1 MSKRARQSAP
11 KISPIAPDN
20 AREDS
25 LTLELAAI
33 RQSLDFLRIDL
44 GLNGS
49 SRSPVVEDKRLGIFI
64 TRGKTPAKPY
74 TVQCDGE
81 LSSTFKLSPIRAAI
95 FIVLMVDLEDRL
107 EGGKGVEEPLVS
119 IEKTL
124 RALEPSGQ
132 KALNGELEA
141 DSPDRVRVAVY
152 RFWEFCQSTNHLRGV
167 GLELDFDDKRIRL
180 SAHTPTGNEITG
192 LKLEIT
198 SNDPEISNILTQ
210 TLTRS
215 PTEQVRKRKALFIP
229 SGADGAD
236 RFLLE
241 MYDHPYPLTVTSL
254 YVRPPLPSY
263 PDALLEK
270 MAVSPRVRRRKA
282 LAFEGYRTGRFQ
294 FFEVLHEGTIW
305 DLIRRSE
312 YGGFK
317 LYPSTISGHD
327 IASHIENLMSI
338 LRQYENY
345 HLYITKMVVPFVVV
359 TYDIKSSLVPEC
371 FTVFFQAFNSAAERD
386 LGCFALYDRAV
397 YQSISEHIVRW
408 ISQHPSTIRS
418 RQEVIDLLARV
429 LRHLQNHG
437 PLGSIEPIP
446 QANDVEQT

>member
-1 MSKRARQSAP
+1 MTKRAQRTARKVSSITSDSAR
-11 KISPIAPDN
+11 D
-20 AREDS
+20 DS
-25 LTLELAAI
+25 LALELAAI
-33 RQSLDFLRIDL
+33 RQSLDFLRLDL
-44 GLNGS
+44 GLNGAS
-49 SRSPVVEDKRLGIFI
+49 KPTAIEEKRLGVFI
-64 TRGKTPAKPY
+64 TRSQTPAKPY

-107 EGGKGVEEPLVS
+107 EGGKGVEDPLTS

-124 RALEPSGQ
+124 RALEPSGE
-132 KALNGELEA
+132 KSSNGELEA
-141 DSPDRVRVAVY
+141 DSPDRIRVAVY
-152 RFWEFCQSTNHLRGV
+152 RFWEFCQSTNHFRGV
-167 GLELDFDDKRIRL
+167 GLELEFDDKRLQLAARK
-180 SAHTPTGNEITG
+180 PTGGEIEG

-198 SNDPEISNILTQ
+198 SNDPTISSILTQ

-215 PTEQVRKRKALFIP
+215 PIEQVRKRKALFIP
-229 SGADGAD
+229 SGPDGAD

-241 MYDHPYPLTVTSL
+241 MYDHPHQLTVTSL

-282 LAFEGYRTGRFQ
+282 LAFDGYRTGRCQ
-294 FFEVLHEGTIW
+294 FFEVLHEGTVW
-305 DLIRRSE
+305 DLIRRSDR
-312 YGGFK
+312 GGFK
-317 LYPSTISGHD
+317 LYPSTVTSED
-327 IASHIENLMSI
+327 IASHIDNLISI

-359 TYDIKSSLVPEC
+359 TYDIKSGLVPEC

-386 LGCFALYDRAV
+386 LGCFALHDRAA

-408 ISQHPSTIRS
+408 ISQHPSTIRN
-418 RQEVIDLLARV
+418 RQEVIGVLDQV
-429 LRHLQNHG
+429 LRHLQSHG
-437 PLGSIEPIP
+437 PLGPTDPIP
-446 QANDVEQT
+446 HALEME